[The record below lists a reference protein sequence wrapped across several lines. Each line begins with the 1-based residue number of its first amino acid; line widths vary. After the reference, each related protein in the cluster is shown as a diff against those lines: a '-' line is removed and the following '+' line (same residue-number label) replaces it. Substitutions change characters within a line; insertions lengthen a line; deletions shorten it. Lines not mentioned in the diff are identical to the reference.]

1 MNDIAKKCISEK
13 LIKAMADENLKPSE
27 VGNIFRFPPAY
38 ISMMKNHKHWG
49 KCPKSSWEAV
59 QKWTNSGEKLREYGE
74 KCSGQSVTPKL
85 TISSVA
91 KKIVMTDVGHVKKEE
106 KDNVL
111 LPPETSPDNVVPAK
125 RIKGKYRLFPIIM
138 EHIPT
143 GYSAGGYVLQKVC
156 KILGIIFWVAV
167 RDKYGKKVIALK
179 SNHQELI
186 DLAEHLSTVIEI

>member
-111 LPPETSPDNVVPAK
+111 LPSETSSDNVVPAK
-125 RIKGKYRLFPIIM
+125 QIKGKYRLFPILFAYGD
-138 EHIPT
+138 P
-143 GYSAGGYVLQKVC
+143 GYELQKEY
-156 KILGIIFWVAV
+156 KILGAKLWLPARGEKGNKIRGFR
-167 RDKYGKKVIALK
+167 RDAEKLKDIAG
-179 SNHQELI
+179 
-186 DLAEHLSTVIEI
+186 HLSTIISI